1 MAASVIIELYPL
13 YLSRM
18 EKQIELLAPGGDVD
32 AIKAAIAAG
41 ADAVYCGL
49 DKFNARNRATNI
61 SFDDLNGI
69 LRLAHQN
76 NCQVFLTLNIIIVE
90 SEMPSLIA
98 VLNKLVNMAI
108 DGLIIQDL
116 GLLWLI
122 ANYFKTLKIH
132 ASTQLTTHNQGQLQ
146 FLSKLGVT
154 RVNLSRE
161 LNIKEIKALTQVAH
175 KNNMLVEVFVH
186 GSSCICFSG
195 ICYLSSV
202 HGGNSGNRGR
212 CSQPCRDQYLTTPA
226 GKSYPLNLKDNSA
239 WSDLK
244 ELVDAGIDSVKIE
257 GRIKQF
263 QYVYTIVAA
272 WRKQLE
278 HFQDNNQLIKNN
290 SALYK
295 AFNRDFSNDFLKGT
309 ITRNLFIDNPRDHS
323 AIYLAENSGGCS
335 EENIEKAKGDIFDE
349 RAAFTT
355 KVENIISQFSIDKVP
370 VIITLSGESGS
381 TLKVTVTTQDNTF
394 IVFSETNLITVAEK
408 ALDYGIVYSRL
419 KAINDTEYT
428 IRQLSLKDL
437 SPDVFLP
444 FKELTAIKKRVLFLL
459 NGSREFVEPIAVPI
473 LKKVASINAKP
484 SLSVIISS
492 QDDLYLCNKTSTTIY
507 FKLPDCL
514 KYDLQMHIDLFI
526 KNEELI
532 PWFPSVLIGDDYSAA
547 VAFLNQVR
555 PKRIV
560 TNNTGI
566 AFEAYLNGIAWIA
579 GPYLNVVNSFS
590 LLCLKENFNCS
601 GAFISNEISKGQLR
615 QIKKPA
621 DFELCYSIYH
631 PIVLITSRQCLF
643 HQVTG
648 CEKDT
653 IDEDCIQHC
662 DKTASVTNLKKE
674 TFVIQ
679 KSRNNYHRIYNEVNY
694 LNTDIVADVPGIF
707 SEFFIDL
714 SDIKTDTKTATEKTD
729 IVLLF
734 ENLLSGNSEAVNEL
748 QQMIYP
754 TTNAQY
760 KKGI

>member
-1 MAASVIIELYPL
+1 MG
-13 YLSRM
+13 
-18 EKQIELLAPGGDVD
+18 KQIELLAPGGDID

-61 SFDDLNGI
+61 SFDDLTGI

-90 SEMPSLIA
+90 SEIPALIA
-98 VLNKLVNMAI
+98 VLNRLVNTAI

-116 GLLWLI
+116 GMLWLI

-132 ASTQLTTHNQGQLQ
+132 ASTQLTTHNEGQLQ
-146 FLSKLGVT
+146 FLSKLGIT

-161 LNIKEIKALTQVAH
+161 LNINEIKGLALVAH
-175 KNNMLVEVFVH
+175 KNNMQVEVFVH
-186 GSSCICFSG
+186 GSNCICFSG

-212 CSQPCRDQYLTTPA
+212 CSQPCRDQYITTPA

-244 ELVDAGIDSVKIE
+244 ELADAGIDSVKIE

-272 WRKQLE
+272 WRKQLQY
-278 HFQDNNQLIKNN
+278 FQDNNHLINN
-290 SALYK
+290 NRALYK

-309 ITRNLFIDNPRDHS
+309 ITKDLFIDNPRDHS
-323 AIYLAENSGGCS
+323 VIYLAENSGGCS
-335 EENIEKAKGDIFDE
+335 DENIEKAKGDIFDE

-355 KVENIISQFSIDKVP
+355 KVENIIRQFSIDKVP

-381 TLKVTVTTQDNTF
+381 PLKVTVTTPDSTF
-394 IVFSETNLITVAEK
+394 IVLSETNLITVAEK

-428 IRQLSLKDL
+428 IGRLSLKDL

-473 LKKVASINAKP
+473 PEKAANINVKP

-492 QDDLYLCNKTSTTIY
+492 QDDLHLCDKTSAAIH

-514 KYDLQMHIDLFI
+514 KHDLQEYIDLFI

-532 PWFPSVLIGDDYSAA
+532 PWFQSVLIGDNYSAA
-547 VAFLNQVR
+547 VEFLHRVQ
-555 PKRIV
+555 PKKIV

-566 AFEAYLNGIAWIA
+566 AFEASLNGIEWIA

-601 GAFISNEISKGQLR
+601 GAFISNEISQTQLR

-631 PIVLITSRQCLF
+631 PIVLMTSRQCLF

-648 CEKDT
+648 CEKNA
-653 IDEDCIQHC
+653 IDDDCIQHC
-662 DKTASVTNLKKE
+662 NKTASVTNLKKK
-674 TFVIQ
+674 TFVVE
-679 KSRNNYHRIYNEVNY
+679 KSGNNYHRIYNEINF

-707 SEFFIDL
+707 SKFFIDL

-729 IVLLF
+729 IILLF
-734 ENLLSGNSEAVNEL
+734 ENLLSGNPEAMIEL
-748 QQMIYP
+748 QRMIYP
-754 TTNAQY
+754 TTNIQY
-760 KKGI
+760 KNGI